1 MNLFTLQLSNV
12 TFVYS
17 LPVGSQDF
25 PNQVQARQ
33 EAEAESSH
41 SPVDQDE
48 DRQHDPI
55 QRQAQALEEDQAQA
69 LNLQSSNLFDYI
81 FVQITPC
88 QHVIVFGC
96 VY

>member
-69 LNLQSSNLFDYI
+69 VNLLRRFILESSY
-81 FVQITPC
+81 
-88 QHVIVFGC
+88 VIMDRPICLMFM
-96 VY
+96 